1 VRVVVQGVVVAGR
14 PARNV
19 AQDISRLD
27 RVADL
32 KVDCSNVELIK
43 KIFLILFSVALKK
56 KMNILTISYMM
67 ELPDKALWV
76 LDHEG
81 PVEIGRRVLH
91 VQR

>member
-43 KIFLILFSVALKK
+43 KIFLILFFSCIEKK
-56 KMNILTISYMM
+56 N
-67 ELPDKALWV
+67 ELINDK
-76 LDHEG
+76 
-81 PVEIGRRVLH
+81 LH
-91 VQR
+91 DGTAR

>member
-56 KMNILTISYMM
+56 KMN
-67 ELPDKALWV
+67 
-76 LDHEG
+76 
-81 PVEIGRRVLH
+81 
-91 VQR
+91 